1 MKSYTSKI
9 LENQNMLSKQELY
22 NILDKVK
29 PLIDQMTS
37 ILKNRQSS
45 AQLRLAKESLF
56 NAYLGMKIAL
66 DEELVTEKFSD
77 TDIKNLIINKPLSE
91 AKELVKTLGY
101 EIRVMK
107 IDGDNLMGTMD
118 FRSKRINVEVAD
130 EFVINI
136 INVG

>member
-1 MKSYTSKI
+1 MKLYSSKI
-9 LENQNMLSKQELY
+9 SENQNMLSKQELY
-22 NILDKVK
+22 DILDQIK

-45 AQLRLAKESLF
+45 AHLRLAKENLF

-66 DEELVTEKFSD
+66 DEELVTEKFSEM
-77 TDIKNLIINKPLSE
+77 DIRSLIINKSLKE
-91 AKELVKTLGY
+91 AQELASALGY

-107 IDGDNLMGTMD
+107 VDGDNLMGTMD

-136 INVG
+136 MNIG